1 MKSIIKTTIMHIN
14 NKYDYPLYSRTNSNS
29 LKPSLKKPKHN
40 IISFIANSINL
51 NYTPFSQYTVK
62 DNTIINPK
70 YFHVDVLSV
79 LTSKTNI
86 ETMLSF
92 LTSNSKGVCN
102 VVINYLSQQFIT
114 ESLIYLPQLI
124 SLYTCELF
132 NNKHLETFL
141 LDCCGEYIK
150 YSLIN
155 TWTINALIQNE
166 NEVSKKR
173 LLKLSERIESTLVN
187 GFRSTLRNFT
197 VQLHDNDAEKI
208 RYSISK
214 QNKLNYYYEV
224 MKFYSELKTL
234 CEDLKAYPKET
245 LSLDDKNNRDN
256 VLKNRLCVINGKL
269 KNLYGN
275 NFGDVIEINEY
286 SKCLFRGIVLPFN
299 DGYIEDE
306 MSNIIVR
313 IVPKYSFCF
322 STKERVPVKIVCEC
336 VRIEDCDKWNELYDK
351 KQAALIDEE
360 DKLMYNIN
368 DNSNNNTKKKI
379 SLEEEKEI
387 DAIELL
393 YDEDNIIEYK
403 HEEDINVES
412 EEEKRKRR
420 KIEEKNIIE
429 INKLLASIQYE
440 NEHPSRKTFSYTNK
454 VAPSSSSSSSM
465 RLSRLS
471 VSSRNSRNSR
481 TTDPSSGR
489 ISDISPTKKALA
501 MFTDFN
507 PFGSNWSELIEDIK
521 ASSPYKKFPSHSIK
535 AFIAKSNDDLR
546 QELLTMQLIRIFHEI
561 FAVREGLFV
570 TPYEILI
577 TSATSGLIEFLPDTI
592 SMDALKKK
600 LYKKTNQSLR
610 SFFKEFFKEN
620 LNEAL
625 INFAGSLAAYSLICY
640 FLQIKDRHNGN
651 ILLDI
656 NAKLIHIDFGFI
668 LGISPGNNFKF
679 ETAPFK
685 FTKDYIDILGG
696 VKSLYFTYFRTKFL
710 EGFITARKHYER
722 FESVL
727 RAMTCTNN
735 GIPCFEG
742 RNAKEVLREFR
753 LRFFLGI
760 KQSELMV
767 KVDELIEEAIKNK
780 RTGQYDWYQ
789 YLTNGI
795 YY

>member
-1 MKSIIKTTIMHIN
+1 
-14 NKYDYPLYSRTNSNS
+14 
-29 LKPSLKKPKHN
+29 
-40 IISFIANSINL
+40 
-51 NYTPFSQYTVK
+51 
-62 DNTIINPK
+62 
-70 YFHVDVLSV
+70 
-79 LTSKTNI
+79 
-86 ETMLSF
+86 
-92 LTSNSKGVCN
+92 
-102 VVINYLSQQFIT
+102 
-114 ESLIYLPQLI
+114 
-124 SLYTCELF
+124 
-132 NNKHLETFL
+132 
-141 LDCCGEYIK
+141 
-150 YSLIN
+150 
-155 TWTINALIQNE
+155 
-166 NEVSKKR
+166 
-173 LLKLSERIESTLVN
+173 
-187 GFRSTLRNFT
+187 
-197 VQLHDNDAEKI
+197 
-208 RYSISK
+208 
-214 QNKLNYYYEV
+214 
-224 MKFYSELKTL
+224 
-234 CEDLKAYPKET
+234 
-245 LSLDDKNNRDN
+245 
-256 VLKNRLCVINGKL
+256 
-269 KNLYGN
+269 
-275 NFGDVIEINEY
+275 
-286 SKCLFRGIVLPFN
+286 
-299 DGYIEDE
+299 
-306 MSNIIVR
+306 
-313 IVPKYSFCF
+313 
-322 STKERVPVKIVCEC
+322 
-336 VRIEDCDKWNELYDK
+336 
-351 KQAALIDEE
+351 
-360 DKLMYNIN
+360 
-368 DNSNNNTKKKI
+368 
-379 SLEEEKEI
+379 
-387 DAIELL
+387 
-393 YDEDNIIEYK
+393 
-403 HEEDINVES
+403 
-412 EEEKRKRR
+412 
-420 KIEEKNIIE
+420 
-429 INKLLASIQYE
+429 
-440 NEHPSRKTFSYTNK
+440 
-454 VAPSSSSSSSM
+454 
-465 RLSRLS
+465 
-471 VSSRNSRNSR
+471 
-481 TTDPSSGR
+481 
-489 ISDISPTKKALA
+489 
-501 MFTDFN
+501 
-507 PFGSNWSELIEDIK
+507 LIEDIK
-521 ASSPYKKFPSHSIK
+521 ASSPYQKFPSHSIK

-696 VKSLYFTYFRTKFL
+696 IKSLYFTYFRTKFL

-727 RAMTCTNN
+727 KAMTCTNN

>member
-1 MKSIIKTTIMHIN
+1 MK
-14 NKYDYPLYSRTNSNS
+14 PE
-29 LKPSLKKPKHN
+29 HN
-40 IISFIANSINL
+40 IFSFIASRIHL
-51 NYTPFSQYTVK
+51 TYTPSTQYSVK
-62 DNTIINPK
+62 DNVIINPK
-70 YFHVDVLSV
+70 YFYVDTLSV
-79 LTSKTNI
+79 LTSNTNIAI

-92 LTSNSKGVCN
+92 LTSNTKGICD
-102 VVINYLSQQFIT
+102 VVINYLSQQYIT

-124 SLYTCELF
+124 SLYTCDLF
-132 NNKHLETFL
+132 NKKHLETFL

-166 NEVSKKR
+166 NEASKKR

-224 MKFYSELKTL
+224 MKFYSELKAL
-234 CEDLKAYPKET
+234 CEDLKAFPKET

-256 VLKNRLCVINGKL
+256 VLKNRLHVMNGKL
-269 KNLYGN
+269 KSLYGN
-275 NFGDVIEINEY
+275 NFGDAIEINEH

-306 MSNIIVR
+306 KSNIIVR

-351 KQAALIDEE
+351 KQGTLVDEE
-360 DKLMYNIN
+360 DKLMYDLNEV
-368 DNSNNNTKKKI
+368 NNKKI
-379 SLEEEKEI
+379 SLEEGKEI
-387 DAIELL
+387 DANELL
-393 YDEDNIIEYK
+393 YGDNNIIIEYK
-403 HEEDINVES
+403 NEDDSDEES
-412 EEEKRKRR
+412 EKEKIQRR

-440 NEHPSRKTFSYTNK
+440 NEHPSRKSFSYANK
-454 VAPSSSSSSSM
+454 LTSSSSSTSSM

-507 PFGSNWSELIEDIK
+507 PFGSNWSNLIEDIK
-521 ASSPYKKFPSHSIK
+521 ASSPYQQFPSHSIK
-535 AFIAKSNDDLR
+535 SFIAKSNDDLR

-561 FAVREGLFV
+561 FSVREGLFV

-600 LYKKTNQSLR
+600 LYKNTNQSLR
-610 SFFKEFFKEN
+610 SFFKQFFKEN

-656 NAKLIHIDFGFI
+656 NAKIIHIDFGFI

-696 VKSLYFTYFRTKFL
+696 VKSLYFTYFKTKFL

-727 RAMTCTNN
+727 KAMTCTNN
-735 GIPCFEG
+735 GIPCFQG
-742 RNAKEVLREFR
+742 RNAKEVLRDFR

-767 KVDELIEEAIKNK
+767 KVEELIEEAIKNK